1 MFFHIICSEM
11 VGLSIG
17 EKHVIQG
24 GIAQDIRSDDRKRLT
39 PRPINVKTGVIS
51 QANGSTRVRM
61 GATDVIASVKAELGR
76 PTALQ
81 PDKGKVFINVDC
93 SPTAAPMF
101 EGRGG
106 EELSAELSV
115 ALRCCLL
122 GGKSGSGAGIDLSSL
137 VVVEGKICWDLYID
151 GLVVSSDGNLL
162 DALGAAI
169 KAALSYI
176 GIPRVNVAA
185 GASGDEQPEV
195 DVSDEEFLQFDTSK
209 VPVIVTLTKAGK
221 HYIVDATSEE
231 ESQMSSAVS
240 ISVNRQG
247 NICGLIKQGGAGLDP
262 SIILDMVSV
271 AKTVSEQLI
280 NTLDSQIAAAAA
292 GEDES

>member
-17 EKHVIQG
+17 EKHFIQG
-24 GIAQDIRSDDRKRLT
+24 GIAQDIRSDGRKRST

-51 QANGSTRVRM
+51 QANGSARVRM

-122 GGKSGSGAGIDLSSL
+122 GGKSGSG
-137 VVVEGKICWDLYID
+137 
-151 GLVVSSDGNLL
+151 
-162 DALGAAI
+162 
-169 KAALSYI
+169 
-176 GIPRVNVAA
+176 R
-185 GASGDEQPEV
+185 
-195 DVSDEEFLQFDTSK
+195 
-209 VPVIVTLTKAGK
+209 
-221 HYIVDATSEE
+221 
-231 ESQMSSAVS
+231 
-240 ISVNRQG
+240 
-247 NICGLIKQGGAGLDP
+247 
-262 SIILDMVSV
+262 
-271 AKTVSEQLI
+271 
-280 NTLDSQIAAAAA
+280 
-292 GEDES
+292 